1 MIFSL
6 PPVSELIILAVL
18 VIIGIIIIALL
29 KVFITLLPA
38 IVVAAVVWF
47 LTGSALYAGIA
58 FLVIVVLGF
67 LRRR

>member
-1 MIFSL
+1 MILSL

-38 IVVAAVVWF
+38 IIVAAVVWF
-47 LTGSALYAGIA
+47 LTDNALYAGIA